1 MAKYNFEVHYDG
13 QGLENNSIPIQDLA
27 PSLLSLSEAFQ
38 LIQQLKNPNED
49 HISLNIKATQKG
61 SFIAELLLVNGSDLI
76 NQVINML
83 NSNNSQAALNL
94 TSYVTI
100 FVGLV
105 KAIKSIK
112 NRKIKNKIE
121 QQGQVTLTLDNDT
134 KLTISKDVFDAY
146 KDINIRTQVHEIVK
160 PLNTDGIDS
169 IKFTGKDISVAVKE
183 DDYTQFEVPEAKEK
197 ELDSHDEIKY
207 LHVVNVAFE
216 HGKWKFSDGATQF
229 FADIEDKDFIK
240 LVEKN
245 EIQFGSTDVLKVK
258 LKTQQFIDTQG
269 KLKSSFTIL
278 KVLDHIKGSQEIELD
293 LYSKD

>member
-1 MAKYNFEVHYDG
+1 MAKYNFEVYYDG
-13 QGLENNSIPIQDLA
+13 QGLENNSIPIQDLV

-49 HISLNIKATQKG
+49 HVSLNIQATQKG
-61 SFIAELLLVNGSDLI
+61 SFIAELLLVNGKDIL
-76 NQVINML
+76 NQVISML

-112 NRKIKNKIE
+112 NLKIKNKIE

-134 KLTISKDVFDAY
+134 QLTIPTDVFNAY
-146 KDINIRTQVHEIVK
+146 KHIEIRKQVHEIVE
-160 PLNTDGIDS
+160 PLNTDGIDN
-169 IKFTGKDISVAVKE
+169 IKFTGKDIFVAINKA
-183 DDYTQFEVPEAKEK
+183 DYEQFEVPEAKER
-197 ELDSHDEIKY
+197 ELDSHDGITY

-245 EIQFGSTDVLKVK
+245 AVQFGSTDMLKVK
-258 LKTQQFIDTQG
+258 LQTKQFIDTQG

-293 LYSKD
+293 LYSKK